1 MLQHIPGRR
10 LENTACPNSDGDSPE
25 NLSDNQEIAQRVDG
39 SALPSLSH
47 SEVFTNLFSSG
58 YVCVSVS
65 NVLDKSFP
73 AEENPR
79 FENVFFCN
87 TLNSAR
93 SSFRYFNVYKW
104 T

>member
-1 MLQHIPGRR
+1 MLFTDD
-10 LENTACPNSDGDSPE
+10 EKVA
-25 NLSDNQEIAQRVDG
+25 EIV
-39 SALPSLSH
+39 
-47 SEVFTNLFSSG
+47 SEVLPICAVLQMFDSLAAISHGLLRGIGRQGFGGFTNLFSSG

-65 NVLDKSFP
+65 NVLDRSFP

-93 SSFRYFNVYKW
+93 SSFRYFNVYQW